1 MRTPLDPVTT
11 EVIGSLVMAVAEEM
25 GATLIKTAYS
35 PNIKERAD
43 CSTAIFDAA
52 GQVIAQ
58 APRIPIH
65 LGSMLGTVEEIV
77 KRHPLDSL
85 RPGDV
90 IIANDPYN
98 GGGSHLPDIN
108 FISPV
113 FDGDTLYAF
122 VANLAH
128 HSDVGGMVAG
138 SESADCRNIYQEGI
152 RIPPVKLVRAGVLDE
167 DILNLM
173 LLNTRTPR
181 DRLGDFRAQ
190 LAANRVGVRGLEEV
204 RAKYGRQTLLAHMAE
219 LLDYAE
225 RRIRSAIAALPDGTY
240 VCEDVLDSDGVADR
254 PVRIRVALTVRGDQL
269 DFDFAGTDPQ
279 VGSARN
285 VPLNALAATIYCVVK
300 CLLDP
305 SLPSNAGYF
314 RAITIRAPEG
324 SLVNPRPPA
333 AVGVRAL
340 SCAIVGDCVAGALSQ
355 AMPERALAFSGPHQQ
370 ILPSGIDPRTGDFF
384 VDYETFAGSYGA
396 RPYKD
401 GLDAVR
407 IHASGASNL
416 PVECLEHS
424 FPLRVERYELRQDS
438 GGAGT
443 FRGGLSVR
451 RAYRILAD
459 EVTIALSGE
468 RQKRAAAGLAG
479 GLPGALGAYVL
490 NPGTPDEKVLP
501 STIAHYPLRRGDL
514 FVVETPAGGGW
525 GDPRARSLDLLE
537 RDLREERISRAAA
550 ERDYG
555 AVFGPDGRL
564 DRAATEAARRHRR

>member
-1 MRTPLDPVTT
+1 MQTRLDPVTT

-25 GATLIKTAYS
+25 GATLIKTGYS

-43 CSTAIFDAA
+43 CSTAIFDAS

-65 LGSMLGTVEEIV
+65 LGSMLGTVAEIV
-77 KRHPLDSL
+77 KRHPLHTL

-90 IIANDPYN
+90 IVANDPYN
-98 GGGSHLPDIN
+98 GGGSHLPDLN

-113 FDGDTLYAF
+113 FDGDVLYAF

-128 HSDVGGMVAG
+128 HSDIGGMVAG
-138 SESADCRNIYQEGI
+138 SECADCRTIFQEGL

-167 DILNLM
+167 DLLNLF

-190 LAANRVGVRGLEEV
+190 LAANRVGVRGLEEI
-204 RAKYGRQTLLAHMAE
+204 RAKYGRETLLAHMAE
-219 LLDYAE
+219 LVDYAE

-240 VCEDVLDSDGVADR
+240 VCEDMIDSDGVEGR
-254 PVRIRVALTVRGDQL
+254 PVRVRVALTVRGDQL
-269 DFDFAGTDPQ
+269 DLDFAGTDPQ

-285 VPLNALAATIYCVVK
+285 VPYNALAATVYCVVK

-305 SLPSNAGYF
+305 GLPSNAGYF

-333 AVGVRAL
+333 AVGVRSL
-340 SCAIVGDCVAGALSQ
+340 SCAIIGDVVAGALSQ
-355 AMPERALAFSGPHQQ
+355 AMPERALAFSGPHAQ
-370 ILPSGIDPRTGDFF
+370 ILPSGLDPRTGEFF
-384 VDYETFAGSYGA
+384 VDYETFAGAYGA

-451 RAYRILAD
+451 RDYRILAD
-459 EVTIALSGE
+459 EATVALSGE
-468 RQKRAAAGLAG
+468 RQVRAAG
-479 GLPGALGAYVL
+479 GLHGGRPGALGRYIL

-501 STIAHYPLRRGDL
+501 STIAAYPLRRGDL
-514 FVVETPAGGGW
+514 LVVLTPGGGGW
-525 GDPRARSLDLLE
+525 GDPRARDLALIA

-550 ERDYG
+550 EREYG
-555 AVFGPDGRL
+555 VVIGPNGQIERL
-564 DRAATEAARRHRR
+564 G